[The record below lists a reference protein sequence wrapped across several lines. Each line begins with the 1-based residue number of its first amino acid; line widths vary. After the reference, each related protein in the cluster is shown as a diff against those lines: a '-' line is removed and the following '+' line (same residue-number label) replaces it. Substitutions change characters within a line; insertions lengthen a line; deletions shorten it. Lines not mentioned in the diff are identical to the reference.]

1 MSRPRRF
8 LMVATSATL
17 IGLSLSSCGQGGVF
31 VDSSRGQ
38 SVAQPSLGWS
48 AVEPIQV
55 DLPLGDPITENAA
68 VPEDSVPVLV
78 NIWASWC
85 PPCKKE
91 LPLLEEIDAAGQLHV
106 IGFSRDRD
114 QGNAADALRAAG
126 VTYPNWMDSDA
137 KLTGDLEG
145 RVPYA
150 SVPSSVLIRDGK
162 VIAVHIGEFKTK
174 EDVLKALEQK

>member
-1 MSRPRRF
+1 MPRPARF
-8 LMVATSATL
+8 LLVAALATL
-17 IGLSLSSCGQGGVF
+17 IGIGTSSCDDGGVF
-31 VDSSRGQ
+31 VDSSPGQ
-38 SVAQPSLGWS
+38 SVAQASLGWS
-48 AVEPIQV
+48 AVEPIEV
-55 DLPLGDPITENAA
+55 DLPTGNPITENAA
-68 VPEDSVPVLV
+68 VPSDSVPILV

-91 LPLLEEIDAAGQLHV
+91 LPLLQEIDAAGQLHV

-114 QGNAADALRAAG
+114 EGNAAEALRDAG
-126 VTYPNWMDSDA
+126 VTYANWMDSDA
-137 KLTGDLEG
+137 ELTGDLDG

-174 EDVLKALEQK
+174 DDVLKALEQK